1 MNTPARQ
8 PYIQTASNNNN
19 DDDLT
24 IVIIIIINNNNS
36 SNNFSNSQKQQKY
49 FARFLINT
57 HIFVQTFAME
67 LSRNQTKTKQNKAK

>member
-24 IVIIIIINNNNS
+24 IVIIIIINIGRNAMNS
-36 SNNFSNSQKQQKY
+36 P
-49 FARFLINT
+49 T
-57 HIFVQTFAME
+57 ME
-67 LSRNQTKTKQNKAK
+67 STVKAWPEITVNGLG

>member
-24 IVIIIIINNNNS
+24 IVIIIIINNNN
-36 SNNFSNSQKQQKY
+36 FSNSQKQQKY

-67 LSRNQTKTKQNKAK
+67 PSRNQTKTKQNKAK

>member
-24 IVIIIIINNNNS
+24 IVIIIIISN
-36 SNNFSNSQKQQKY
+36 NNFSNSQKQQKY

-67 LSRNQTKTKQNKAK
+67 PSRNQTKTKQNKAK

>member
-24 IVIIIIINNNNS
+24 IVIIIIINNNS
-36 SNNFSNSQKQQKY
+36 SNSQKQQKY

-67 LSRNQTKTKQNKAK
+67 PSRNQTKTKQNKAK

>member
-24 IVIIIIINNNNS
+24 IVIIIIISN
-36 SNNFSNSQKQQKY
+36 NNFSNSQKQQKY

-57 HIFVQTFAME
+57 HIFVQIFAME
-67 LSRNQTKTKQNKAK
+67 PSRNQTKTKQNKAK

>member
-24 IVIIIIINNNNS
+24 IVIIIIIINN
-36 SNNFSNSQKQQKY
+36 NNFSNSQKQQKY

-67 LSRNQTKTKQNKAK
+67 PSRNQTKTKQNKAK

>member
-24 IVIIIIINNNNS
+24 IVIIIIINNN
-36 SNNFSNSQKQQKY
+36 
-49 FARFLINT
+49 FLINT

-67 LSRNQTKTKQNKAK
+67 PNRTKPKPNKNQTKQSKIKFGLG